1 MNRKQRPIIG
11 VICALPSNIE
21 QRELLQGIIK
31 KALELDMDTV
41 VLSNNFNPTETSSVV
56 WCENKIYDL
65 LLSPELDGLILISES
80 IINPDLQQY
89 IKKNLMQMT
98 HLPIVVIGT
107 PLPDFTLPNFHF
119 VNTSDENDLFDLT
132 EHLIKVHGFT
142 KIDMLTGHDY
152 LDASHLRVS
161 GYRKA
166 LETNGIPFE
175 ESRVHFGNYW
185 MNSGVKMAQKY
196 ISGELPYPEAIICG
210 NDHMAYGML
219 DEFLAHEIPVPE
231 RITVVGYEYIQERL
245 YHSPLLSTYHRN
257 RQGAGS
263 EAVMQLYRRMHGEPF
278 TEVPPP
284 KGEMITGESCTCGIS
299 KHHMSTELE
308 ASRTRK
314 DYDFVNLFSHM
325 DCQLTDARTLTQLIE
340 TCQQYF
346 YLVRN
351 VWEIKICLSDNWHTD
366 SEPISDL
373 MTCYSLIWKL
383 PEKHLQEYEFSV
395 LFEETHE
402 PCAYYFN
409 PLFHADRMMGY
420 TVLQYNRPDAYDYI
434 YRSWLKSIST
444 GLVHLRMKNDIRY
457 LLECQ
462 NLSESRDTLT
472 GLYNEK
478 GFRKAV
484 HGFEPAKEA
493 HYRLLL
499 LRTGILNSNIS
510 ASHKKRDI
518 AMIQMIADVVKQLCG
533 SEGICGRIGEQS
545 FAALIRTRSE
555 DDTLPEDLLRK
566 ALIQQTEFKNEC
578 RIDSYLC
585 GTVPFMKEKGCTASL
600 DEARQMLDVQAKEL
614 VRQRQHPYYKQLFAI
629 RENIYQNPAENP
641 AAEDVCHTAGFSVG
655 HFRVLYRECFGVSF
669 HQDCIQ
675 ARILHAKYLLVRTQ
689 LGVTETAQQ
698 CGYKEEK
705 YFLRQFRQYTGVTPS
720 AFRGMNG

>member
-21 QRELLQGIIK
+21 QREILHGIIE
-31 KALELDMDTV
+31 KAIAFNIDTV
-41 VLSNNFNPTETSSVV
+41 VFSNNFNPTETAAAV
-56 WCENKIYDL
+56 WGENSIYEL
-65 LLSPELDGLILISES
+65 MLSPELDGLILISES
-80 IINPDLQQY
+80 IVNPELQQY
-89 IKKNLMQMT
+89 IKDILLQTT
-98 HLPIVVIGT
+98 HLPTVVIGT

-119 VNTSDENDLFDLT
+119 VNTSDQNDLRDIT
-132 EHLIKVHGFT
+132 EHLIVEHGFT
-142 KIDMLTGHDY
+142 KIDILTGHDY
-152 LDASHLRVS
+152 LEASRLRVS
-161 GYRKA
+161 GYRTA
-166 LETNGIPFE
+166 LEAHGIPYE
-175 ESRVHFGNYW
+175 EERVHYGDFW
-185 MNSGVKMAQKY
+185 VTSGAALAQKY
-196 ISGELPYPEAIICG
+196 ISGELPYPEAIVCA

-219 DEFLAHEIPVPE
+219 DEFLAHNVPIPE
-231 RITVVGYEYIQERL
+231 RVTVVGYEYIQERI
-245 YHSPLLSTYHRN
+245 YHAPLLTTYCRN
-257 RQGAGS
+257 RKATGQ
-263 EAVMQLYRRMHGEPF
+263 EAVVQLHRRMQGLPF
-278 TEVPPP
+278 TDVPPP
-284 KGEMITGESCTCGIS
+284 KGEMVPGNSCTCGIRTDNLY
-299 KHHMSTELE
+299 TELE
-308 ASRTRK
+308 SARVKR
-314 DYDFVNLFSHM
+314 DYDSLSFFSHM
-325 DCQLTDARTLTQLIE
+325 DCQLLESRTLEEFIR

-351 VWEIKICLSDNWHTD
+351 VWEMKICLSDNWHSD
-366 SEPISDL
+366 SEPPSDL
-373 MTCYSLIWKL
+373 MTCYSLIWHV
-383 PEKHLQEYEFSV
+383 PEKPLQEHEFSV
-395 LFEETHE
+395 LFEDTDV
-402 PCAYYFN
+402 PCAYYLN
-409 PLFHADRMMGY
+409 PLFYADRRMGY
-420 TVLQYNRPDAYDYI
+420 MLLRYNGPDAYDYV
-434 YRSWLKSIST
+434 YRSWLKTISN
-444 GLVHLRMKNDIRY
+444 GLLHLRMKNDIRY

-484 HGFEPAKEA
+484 HGFTPAEDA

-510 ASHKKRDI
+510 ASHKKRDV
-518 AMIQMIADVVKQLCG
+518 AMLQMVADMIKQLCG
-533 SEGICGRIGEQS
+533 NEGICGRIGEQS
-545 FAALIRTRSE
+545 FAALIRTKAE
-555 DDTLPEDLLRK
+555 DDTLPEELLRK
-566 ALIQQTEFKNEC
+566 ALIQQTEFRNEC

-585 GTVPFMKEKGCTASL
+585 GTVSFTKEKGCSAAL
-600 DEARQMLDVQAKEL
+600 DEARLMLDAKAKEI

-641 AAEDVCHTAGFSVG
+641 AAEEVCHTAGFSVG

-675 ARILHAKYLLVRTQ
+675 ARILHAKHLLVRTQ

>member
-21 QRELLQGIIK
+21 QREILHGIIE
-31 KALELDMDTV
+31 KAIAFNIDTV
-41 VLSNNFNPTETSSVV
+41 IFSNNFNPTDTSTAV
-56 WCENKIYDL
+56 WCENSIYDL
-65 LLSPELDGLILISES
+65 ILSPELDGLILISES
-80 IINPDLQQY
+80 IVNPELQQY
-89 IKKNLMQMT
+89 IKKNLEQLQ

-119 VNTSDENDLFDLT
+119 VNTSDQNDLKDIT
-132 EHLIKVHGFT
+132 EHLIEVHGFT
-142 KIDMLTGHDY
+142 KIDILTGHDY

-161 GYRKA
+161 GYRTA
-166 LETNGIPFE
+166 LEEHGIPYE
-175 ESRVHFGNYW
+175 EERVHFGNFW
-185 MNSGVKMAQKY
+185 VTSGAALAQKY
-196 ISGELPYPEAIICG
+196 ISGELPYPEAIICA

-219 DEFLAHEIPVPE
+219 DEFLAHNVPIPE
-231 RITVVGYEYIQERL
+231 RVTVVGYEYIQERI
-245 YHSPLLSTYHRN
+245 YHAPLLTTYCRN
-257 RQGAGS
+257 RQATGQ
-263 EAVMQLYRRMHGEPF
+263 EAVIQLHRRMQGLSF
-278 TEVPPP
+278 TNVPPP
-284 KGEMITGESCTCGIS
+284 KGKMIPGDSCTCGIRTDS
-299 KHHMSTELE
+299 LYTELE
-308 ASRTRK
+308 SARVKK
-314 DYDFVNLFSHM
+314 DYDSLNFFSHM
-325 DCQLTDARTLTQLIE
+325 DCQLMEARTLEEYIH

-351 VWEIKICLSDNWHTD
+351 VWEMKICLSDNWHSDT
-366 SEPISDL
+366 EPVSDL
-373 MTCYSLIWKL
+373 MTCYSLMWHL
-383 PEKHLQEYEFSV
+383 PEKHLQECEFSV
-395 LFEETHE
+395 LFEDTDV
-402 PCAYYFN
+402 PCAYYLN
-409 PLFHADRMMGY
+409 PLFYADRRMGY
-420 TVLQYNRPDAYDYI
+420 MLLRYNGPDAYDYV
-434 YRSWLKSIST
+434 YRSWLKTISN
-444 GLVHLRMKNDIRY
+444 GLLHLRMKNDIRY

-484 HGFEPAKEA
+484 HGFEPAKDA

-499 LRTGILNSNIS
+499 LRTGILNINTS

-518 AMIQMIADVVKQLCG
+518 AMIQMTADVIKQLCG

-545 FAALIRTRSE
+545 FAALIRTKDE
-555 DDTLPEDLLRK
+555 NDTLPEELLRK
-566 ALIQQTEFKNEC
+566 ALIQQTEFRNEC

-585 GTVPFMKEKGCTASL
+585 GTVPFTKEKGCTAAL
-600 DEARQMLDVQAKEL
+600 DEARQVLETQAKEL
-614 VRQRQHPYYKQLFAI
+614 VRQRQHPYYRQLFAI

-641 AAEDVCHTAGFSVG
+641 AAEEVCHTAGFSVG

-720 AFRGMNG
+720 AFRGQNG